1 MSLVKPFHLL
11 AMLASVIVG
20 CSHPDHRLVE
30 QSRLASEQQAQQNHQ
45 QAQQNQ
51 QMATLQQEVAAG
63 SRRLVELDG
72 QARQEFLSMSHD
84 LQQQSQQ
91 VANERDE
98 LEAER
103 KELAQERRTSPI
115 VAAALT
121 SAGLIFACV
130 LPLLLSA
137 LLLRPPG
144 APDVEALV
152 ELLVDELASTP
163 PQLPESASAA
173 RIPASSSLPRM
184 E

>member
-1 MSLVKPFHLL
+1 MSLVKPFILL
-11 AMLASVIVG
+11 GMLASMIAG

-30 QSRLASEQQAQQNHQ
+30 QSRLASEQ

-72 QARQEFLSMSHD
+72 QARQEFLSMSHE
-84 LQQQSQQ
+84 LQQQAQQ

-115 VAAALT
+115 VAAAIT
-121 SAGLIFACV
+121 SAGLIFACA

-137 LLLRPPG
+137 LLLRPSS

-152 ELLVDELASTP
+152 DVLVDELALP
-163 PQLPESASAA
+163 LPQLPQSASAT
-173 RIPASSSLPRM
+173 RIPASPSLPRV

>member
-1 MSLVKPFHLL
+1 MSLAKPFFLL
-11 AMLASVIVG
+11 GTLASMIAG

-30 QSRLASEQQAQQNHQ
+30 QSRLASEQQAQQNFQ

-72 QARQEFLSMSHD
+72 QSRQEFLSISHD

-103 KELAQERRTSPI
+103 KELAQERRSAPV
-115 VAAALT
+115 VAAAIT
-121 SAGLIFACV
+121 TAGLICACV
-130 LPLLLSA
+130 LPLLLSV
-137 LLLRPPG
+137 LLLRPPS
-144 APDVEALV
+144 APEMEGLV
-152 ELLVDELASTP
+152 DLLVDELAL
-163 PQLPESASAA
+163 PQPQRLEQESAA
-173 RIPASSSLPRM
+173 RIPEVPSAPRL